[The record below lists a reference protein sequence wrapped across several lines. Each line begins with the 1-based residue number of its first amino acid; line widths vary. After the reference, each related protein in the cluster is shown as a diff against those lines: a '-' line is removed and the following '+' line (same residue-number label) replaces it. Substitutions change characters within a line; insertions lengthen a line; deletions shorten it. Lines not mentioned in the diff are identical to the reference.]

1 MSHPTLGLAPIDLT
15 AAFPDGAARIRASE
29 SRIAARALESAID
42 HDPTLATRYDE
53 DGLRHLLR
61 DASVYLERIALAV
74 ASGETHY
81 TAGWAEWVAPLYR
94 RRRVPMDDLINISE
108 GLRRAVGTV
117 LSPEEQPVAD
127 AAIDAAIKVMR
138 WHRRLAGDARK
149 RNPILWFLYK
159 GAEL

>member
-1 MSHPTLGLAPIDLT
+1 VSHPTLGLAPIDLT

-29 SRIAARALESAID
+29 ARIAARALETAID

-117 LSPEEQPVAD
+117 LSPEEQVAAD
-127 AAIDAAIKVMR
+127 AAIDAAIKVLR